1 MDEINNMFQLFNEQN
16 NIINENVFQNFDLLE
31 RMNNNYEN
39 RNRKYT
45 IFPRINAFIRFVDE
59 DFRRRF
65 RMSKEQVN
73 VLFDLLDG
81 RTTLDPQVKC

>member
-1 MDEINNMFQLFNEQN
+1 MDEINNMFQLFNE
-16 NIINENVFQNFDLLE
+16 NVFQNFELLD

-39 RNRKYT
+39 INRKYT
-45 IFPRINAFIRFVDE
+45 IYPRINPFIRFGDD
-59 DFRRRF
+59 DFRKRF